1 MSEATARPW
10 HADEGV
16 ILSEHGQG
24 VALACGPG
32 QIFAPRKEVSE
43 KRRHANTAFI
53 VKAANAHDALVAA
66 LETIQ
71 VQTQDPAIE
80 RLCAV
85 ALEGAKP

>member
-1 MSEATARPW
+1 MSEATARPGEPANPW
-10 HADEGV
+10 LHICTPTQE
-16 ILSEHGQG
+16 Q
-24 VALACGPG
+24 
-32 QIFAPRKEVSE
+32 QRKL
-43 KRRHANTAFI
+43 
-53 VKAANAHDALVAA
+53 NAHDRLVEA